1 MSRRPRGACLLV
13 FARDPRPG
21 RVKTRLVPALGPDLA
36 VAVYRELLRDTL
48 QTAAGSTAARLEL
61 WVDRPDP
68 GSYLTEAAH
77 TAGMQLHSQRGSD
90 LGLRMH
96 HALAHALARC
106 GSAVLIG
113 SDCPEFDPDYLDRA
127 FDALRHRDAVIGP
140 AADGGY
146 VLIGLKR
153 PQPALF
159 RGIRWGGPQVLETT
173 RARLRSLGLDW
184 QELRTLHDLDE
195 PGDLARFPRLAA
207 RARAAIAPGT
217 RAPDGRRD

>member
-13 FARDPRPG
+13 FAREPRPG
-21 RVKTRLVPALGPDLA
+21 RVKTRLVPALGPNLA
-36 VAVYRELLRDTL
+36 AALYRELLRDTL
-48 QTAAGSTAARLEL
+48 QTAAASTAVRLEL

-68 GSYLTEAAH
+68 GPYLTQAAR
-77 TAGMQLHSQRGSD
+77 TAGMQLHTQRGSD
-90 LGLRMH
+90 LGMRMH
-96 HALAHALARC
+96 HALAQALARC

-127 FDALRHRDAVIGP
+127 FDALRHRDAVVGP

-159 RGIRWGGPQVLETT
+159 RDIRWGGAQVLEAT
-173 RARLRSLGLDW
+173 RERLRSLGLDW
-184 QELRTLHDLDE
+184 QELRTLHDLDD

-207 RARAAIAPGT
+207 RARAAILAGT
-217 RAPDGRRD
+217 